1 MYKFLEKNMKFKK
14 YMIHLSILL
23 ILLFSVTAISAAD
36 SNNTDNMNTD
46 VLKDDSPGAMS
57 FMSLESDMELQ
68 TKTFDMQQNYKFN
81 NNSDLLYVEGVNVT
95 NDNYVINGNNHVI
108 DCGNQARALTIT
120 GNNVAI
126 NNLIIKN
133 GHYTFGSAIKST
145 TNLILN
151 NVTFINCSGTG
162 DINIGAV
169 YTNNCKLTVKNC
181 NFIDNAGD
189 DGASI
194 SAFFS
199 NVDIRNSTFIS
210 SSEKIIKGH
219 LYISDS
225 TLKMNSCTFLN
236 TTSKYSPA
244 IYADENSKLTITNS
258 KFKNLHANKTAGA
271 IATKLIKEI
280 TISNCE
286 FDNDSSEN
294 NGGAIFIDVNGNINE
309 NKFLNARIEE
319 CTFNNCYSGFG
330 GAILQ
335 LGGYLTLSNTNFT
348 SNKAEYEGGAVYT
361 SYADVFIYD
370 SKFESNTLID
380 NISYGGAAYFDMGN
394 IRISGSTFENNLG
407 HEVSTIYIYDSNMT
421 LLDNYFKNPSNVT
434 SMYGVNGN
442 VKSGRNNF
450 TNDNYSFHNTNNN
463 YNFENTANPFII
475 LNNTISYDELP
486 EKFDLRTYGWVS
498 PVKNQGFMGACWA
511 FANMAALESALL
523 RYANVSYSLSV
534 NNVQNSMLKYSKY
547 GSTSVVEGA
556 GINEAITY
564 LVDWMGIYPEEYDG
578 YDELG
583 KISSLFIT
591 PEDIHI
597 QNVVVVPARKNVQD
611 IISQLKEALIKY
623 GAVAL
628 THNSDFNESIY
639 YNPVNSAQYYNG
651 KNSGDHGV
659 TLVGWDDNY
668 SRNNFNPQNRPP
680 GDGAWICKN
689 SWGTEWGDNGYFYL
703 SYYDNS
709 YAEEASIA
717 YIINND
723 TYNRIYQ
730 LGIGGD
736 IGFYKNGKYYFN
748 EFTADEDELIASV
761 GTYFE
766 DAGSEYEFGIIVN
779 GVLVYVQQGVS
790 SFSGYETIKLNK
802 YIQIKKNDTFKILFK
817 NKAPIIMNCRIQI
830 LPDKSFVST
839 DKDGETW
846 IDLKTEDAV
855 AIIKAYTISDIN
867 ITNSLVKYYGNDTP
881 FVAKVG
887 ANETVIFEFGDENY
901 TVIADENGLAKLP
914 IDRDVGEYNITT
926 TYNNISIVNYIKIN
940 STIISSNV
948 TRGYNSNYNYKIQVV
963 TSAGIPLNNTK
974 VPISINGKFKNY
986 TTDASGYV
994 TLKFTKLTK
1003 QQTIVVVNPSNA
1015 DNKQTKI
1022 AVKSRFSGASNVA
1035 MYYFDGSKFKARIV
1049 GDDGKFVG
1057 KNQVVTIKLNK
1068 KTYKVKTNAK
1078 GYVTLKIPKTLK
1090 PKSYKLTATYKG
1102 QTIKKT
1108 IKVKQNLKT
1117 SKYTV
1122 KKSAKKLTVKATLKN
1137 GKKAV
1142 KGKKITLKLNGK
1154 KFTAKTNKKG
1164 IAKFTIKKN
1173 VIKKLKAGKKY
1184 TMQVTYLK
1192 NTIKTTLKVKR

>member
-1 MYKFLEKNMKFKK
+1 MEKNMKFRKH
-14 YMIHLSILL
+14 ILHLSILM
-23 ILLFSVTAISAAD
+23 ILLFSITAISAAD
-36 SNNTDNMNTD
+36 LNDTDNMNTD
-46 VLKDDSPGAMS
+46 VLKEDSPGAMS
-57 FMSLESDMELQ
+57 FMSLEGDMELQ
-68 TKTFDMQQNYKFN
+68 SKTFDMPQNYKFN
-81 NNSDLLYVEGVNVT
+81 NNSDLLYVNGINVT
-95 NDNYVINGNNHVI
+95 NDNYVINGNGHVI
-108 DCGNQARALTIT
+108 DCGNQARAFTII
-120 GNNVAI
+120 GNNVEI

-133 GHYTFGSAIKST
+133 GHCEMGSAISST
-145 TNLILN
+145 KNLILN
-151 NVTFINCSGTG
+151 NVTFINCSGNGTN
-162 DINIGAV
+162 NIGAV

-181 NFIDNAGD
+181 NFIDNAGE

-194 SAFFS
+194 TAFYS
-199 NVDIRNSTFIS
+199 IADITNSTFIS

-219 LYISDS
+219 IYISDS
-225 TLKMNSCTFLN
+225 TLKMNHCDFLN
-236 TTSKYSPA
+236 TTSKYSTA
-244 IYADENSKLTITNS
+244 IFAEDNSKLKIANS
-258 KFKNLHANKTAGA
+258 RFKNLHANKTAGA
-271 IATKLIKEI
+271 IATKLIDEI

-294 NGGAIFIDVNGNINE
+294 NGGAIFIDVNGNL
-309 NKFLNARIEE
+309 KKDKGLNARIEE
-319 CTFNNCYSGFG
+319 CAFNNCYSGFG

-335 LGGYLTLSNTNFT
+335 LGGLLTLFKTNFT

-361 SYADVFIYD
+361 SYADVFIED
-370 SKFESNTLID
+370 SEFESNTLID
-380 NISYGGAAYFDMGN
+380 DISYGGAVYFDMGN
-394 IRISGSTFENNLG
+394 IRITYSTFKNNLASEG
-407 HEVSTIYIYDSNMT
+407 SSIYIYDSNMT
-421 LLDNYFKNPSNVT
+421 IGDDYFNNPSNAT
-434 SMYGVNGN
+434 SMYGINGN

-486 EKFDLRTYGWVS
+486 EKFDLRTFGWVS
-498 PVKNQGFMGACWA
+498 PVKDQGFMGACWS
-511 FANMAALESALL
+511 FANMAALESALM
-523 RYANVSYSLSV
+523 RYANANYSLSV

-547 GSTSVVEGA
+547 GSTDNVEGA
-556 GINEAITY
+556 GINEAINY
-564 LVDWMGIYPEEYDG
+564 LIDWMGIYPEEYDG

-597 QNVVVVPARKNVQD
+597 QNAIVIPARNKVQD
-611 IISQLKEALIKY
+611 IIPLLKEALLKY

-639 YNPVNSAQYYNG
+639 YNPVYKAQYYNG
-651 KNSGDHGV
+651 KDSGDHGV

-668 SRNNFNPQNRPP
+668 SASNFNPQNRPP

-730 LGIGGD
+730 LGIGGE
-736 IGFYKNGKYYFN
+736 IGHYKNGKYYFN
-748 EFTADEDELIASV
+748 EFTADEDELIAAV

-766 DAGSEYEFGIIVN
+766 DTGSEYEFGIVVN
-779 GVLVYVQQGVS
+779 GVAVYEQKGVS
-790 SFSGYETIKLNK
+790 SFAGYETIKMDK
-802 YIQIKKNDTFKILFK
+802 YVQIKKNDTFRIVFK
-817 NKAPIIMNCRIQI
+817 NKVPLIMNCRIQI
-830 LPDKSFVST
+830 LPNKSFVST

-887 ANETVIFEFGDENY
+887 AGETVIFEFGNENY

-940 STIISSNV
+940 TTIISSNV
-948 TRGYNSNYNYKIQVV
+948 TRGYNSNYNYKVQIV

-1015 DNKQTKI
+1015 DNKKTKI
-1022 AVKSRFSGASNVA
+1022 AVKSRFSGASNVV
-1035 MYYFDGSKFKARIV
+1035 MYYFDGSKFKAKII
-1049 GDDGKFVG
+1049 GDNGKAVG

-1068 KTYKVKTNAK
+1068 KTYKVKTTAN
-1078 GYVTLKIPKTLK
+1078 GYATLKIPKTVK
-1090 PKSYKLTATYKG
+1090 PGTYKLTATYKG

-1137 GKKAV
+1137 GNKAV
-1142 KGKKITLKLNGK
+1142 KSKKITLQINGKKIT
-1154 KFTAKTNKKG
+1154 AKTNSKG
-1164 IAKFTIKKN
+1164 IAKLTINKN
-1173 VIKKLKAGKKY
+1173 VIKNLKAGKTY
-1184 TMQVTYLK
+1184 TMKVTYLK